1 MMPEAQPRLLEPNSM
16 HLTVRLPARV
26 LFEEEVT
33 KILAKA
39 GDGWFGMLPRHI
51 DFVTALAPSVLTF
64 VPKNKP
70 REYLAIDHGIL
81 VKCGREV
88 AVSTRNAVRG
98 TDIAQLKKDI
108 EMNTLVQ
115 REHERAAR
123 SLEAKLEAELVR
135 SLLETEKN
143 A

>member
-1 MMPEAQPRLLEPNSM
+1 MKATSM
-16 HLTVRLPARV
+16 KLVVRLPARI

-33 KILAKA
+33 KINAKA
-39 GDGWFGMLPRHI
+39 ENGWFGMLPRHI
-51 DFVTALAPSVLTF
+51 DFVTALEPSVMTF
-64 VPKNKP
+64 EPAGKP
-70 REYLAIDHGIL
+70 VEYLAIDHGIL
-81 VKCGREV
+81 VKCGHEV
-88 AVSTRNAVRG
+88 ALSTRSAVRG
-98 TDIAQLKKDI
+98 TDIAQLKKEI
-108 EMNTLVQ
+108 ELQFLLQ